1 MPSAIARQL
10 RVAVIGTGPAGL
22 SSAIALSELSDI
34 DLRVYEKAGE
44 LKNLGA
50 GISVNHNGWK
60 VLELLG
66 IRDRVNGA
74 STNPTVQR
82 NAYTG
87 EIVDPGVPHDP
98 NNAYEARRVKRLVLQ
113 EALAAKVPEDVIEFN
128 KKLVGL
134 EDLGKD
140 GVRVSFE
147 DGTETIVDLVVGA
160 DGIRSVVR
168 RHMVPDYALDYAY
181 QVGWRCLIPAE
192 RLKHIPDLPLTTTS
206 WWYGRAKSVWLSPL
220 DADVSNLTD
229 IEFTARVFNEP
240 PIPGKTVSW
249 GIPVTNEDVFSRFR
263 DCDPRLV
270 EVFKQVPEGN
280 WTEFA
285 AYAGPVPDSLVAWD
299 KLVLIGDSSHP
310 SAGGFGSGSAFAM
323 EDSWTLARSIEYAR
337 LITAPDAIQSTVAEA
352 LRIFNAIRRPYYQAM
367 ADFRKSQKEV
377 LKEVGRKE
385 YVDFDS
391 DLRKRFARDGL
402 GAKRGKGFLAFVY
415 DHDIGKTWKE
425 FVECDQARRK
435 GINGYAQADA

>member
-1 MPSAIARQL
+1 MPSAISRQL
-10 RVAVIGTGPAGL
+10 RIAVIGTGPAGL
-22 SSAIALSELSDI
+22 SSAIALSELPDV
-34 DLRVYEKAGE
+34 DLHVYEKAGE

-82 NAYTG
+82 WAKIIRNAYTG
-87 EIVDPGVPHDP
+87 EIVDPGVSHDP
-98 NNAYEARRVKRLVLQ
+98 DNAYEARRVKRLVLQ
-113 EALAAKVPEDVIEFN
+113 EALAVKIPEDLVEFD

-134 EDLGKD
+134 EDIGKD

-168 RHMVPDYALDYAY
+168 KHMVPDYPLDYAY

-192 RLKHIPDLPLTTTS
+192 RLKHIPNLPLTTTS
-206 WWYGRAKSVWLSPL
+206 WWYGKAKSVWLSPL

-240 PIPGKTVSW
+240 PIPGKT
-249 GIPVTNEDVFSRFR
+249 
-263 DCDPRLV
+263 DCDSRLV

-299 KLVLIGDSSHP
+299 KLVLVGDSSHP
-310 SAGGFGSGSAFAM
+310 SAVAASGGFGSGSAFAM
-323 EDSWTLARSIEYAR
+323 EDSWTLARAIE
-337 LITAPDAIQSTVAEA
+337 SE
-352 LRIFNAIRRPYYQAM
+352 
-367 ADFRKSQKEV
+367 FRKSQKEV
-377 LKEVGRKE
+377 LMEVGRKE
-385 YVDFDS
+385 YIDFDS
-391 DLRKRFARDGL
+391 DLRKRFAKDGL

-425 FVECDQARRK
+425 FVESDQARY
-435 GINGYAQADA
+435 NGN